1 MYLAA
6 KTLMAS
12 RGGKMAQDR
21 ILLGVYV
28 DRDVHQRFKQMC
40 QANGIT
46 LSFTVE
52 QLLRRF
58 LDWRG
63 LEVRLL
69 RAKEEAKDN

>member
-1 MYLAA
+1 MYLVDAGGE
-6 KTLMAS
+6 MAP
-12 RGGKMAQDR
+12 DR
-21 ILLGVYV
+21 TLLGVYV
-28 DRDVHQRFKQMC
+28 DREVHRRFKQRC
-40 QANGIT
+40 EAHGIT

>member
-1 MYLAA
+1 MYLVGAGGE
-6 KTLMAS
+6 MAP
-12 RGGKMAQDR
+12 DR
-21 ILLGVYV
+21 TLLGVYV
-28 DRDVHQRFKQMC
+28 DREVHRRFKQRC
-40 QANGIT
+40 ESNGIT

-58 LDWRG
+58 LGWRG

>member
-1 MYLAA
+1 
-6 KTLMAS
+6 
-12 RGGKMAQDR
+12 MAQDR

>member
-1 MYLAA
+1 M
-6 KTLMAS
+6 
-12 RGGKMAQDR
+12 
-21 ILLGVYV
+21 LLGVYV
-28 DRDVHQRFKQMC
+28 DREVHRRFKQRC
-40 QANGIT
+40 ESNGIT

-58 LDWRG
+58 LGWPG